1 MLSRT
6 AAQLYWIGRYVE
18 RAEFTARL
26 LEATLRLDALSA
38 RPAGKVAWE
47 SALRV
52 TACDE
57 GFEATGQKMTPQ
69 AVSSYLSLF
78 RDNPNSIRCC
88 LDTAR
93 SNAKAVRTAL
103 SRDVWEAI
111 NRAWLG
117 LRGLAT
123 TGGYEET
130 LALSAMIRAETRGFE
145 GALNRMLR
153 NEAYHF
159 IGLGAAVE
167 RADNTARL
175 IDVKYHL
182 LLPEGE
188 RVGGVIDRDQWTTIL
203 HTVSANTAYRWLYH
217 DALKP
222 WLVAE
227 MLILRAE
234 MPRSLAGATE
244 EIVQHLAFIGKRIGR
259 QGEADRMARRRQTT
273 LSRLS
278 IESIFND
285 GLHEYLEAFV
295 VENDRLDRVIAQQ
308 FRFG

>member
-6 AAQLYWIGRYVE
+6 AARLYWIGRYVE

-47 SALRV
+47 SALLV

-57 GFEATGQKMTPQ
+57 GFAATGQKMTPQ
-69 AVSSYLSLF
+69 AVASYLTLF
-78 RDNPNSIRCC
+78 QGNPNSICSC

-103 SRDVWEAI
+103 TGDAWEAI

-117 LRGLAT
+117 LRGRAT
-123 TGGYEET
+123 TGGNETT
-130 LALSAMIRAETRGFE
+130 LALTAMIRAETRGFE

-153 NEAYHF
+153 NESYHF

-175 IDVKYHL
+175 LDVKYHL

-188 RVGGVIDRDQWTTIL
+188 EVGGVIDRDQWTTIL

-222 WLVAE
+222 WLVADL
-227 MLILRAE
+227 LILRTE
-234 MPRSLAGATE
+234 MPRSLAGATD
-244 EIVQHLAFIGKRIGR
+244 EIAQHLAFIGRRIGR

-273 LSRLS
+273 LARTS
-278 IESIFND
+278 IESVFD
-285 GLHEYLEAFV
+285 EGLHEYLEAFV
-295 VENDRLDRVIAQQ
+295 VENDQLDRVIAQQ
-308 FRFG
+308 FRFS

>member
-6 AAQLYWIGRYVE
+6 AAYLYWIGRYVE

-38 RPAGKVAWE
+38 RPAGKAAWE
-47 SALRV
+47 SALLV

-57 GFEATGQKMTPQ
+57 GYAATGHRMTPQ
-69 AVSSYLSLF
+69 AVSSYLTLSTA
-78 RDNPNSIRCC
+78 NPSSIRSC
-88 LDTAR
+88 LDSAR

-103 SRDVWEAI
+103 TRDAWEAV
-111 NRAWLG
+111 NRAWLA

-130 LALSAMIRAETRGFE
+130 LALTAMIRAETRGFE
-145 GALNRMLR
+145 GALSRMLR

-159 IGLGAAVE
+159 VGLGAAIE

-175 IDVKYHL
+175 LDVKYHL
-182 LLPEGE
+182 LLPVGE
-188 RVGGVIDRDQWTTIL
+188 EVGGVIDRDQWTTIL

-227 MLILRAE
+227 MLILRRE
-234 MPRSLAGATE
+234 MPRSLAGATD
-244 EIVQHLAFIGKRIGR
+244 EIVQHLAFIGKMIGR
-259 QGEADRMARRRQTT
+259 QGEADRLARRRQST
-273 LSRLS
+273 LSRTA
-278 IESIFND
+278 IDSIFEQ

-295 VENDRLDRVIAQQ
+295 VENAELDHAIAKQ
-308 FRFG
+308 FRFA